1 MERFN
6 KTVTAKRISKDVTED
21 KINLNCIIQ
30 RGEAWNLYQKSLLI
44 HSMLSDFPIPA
55 LFAQEHEGDNLLYI
69 LDGKQRIL
77 TISQYLTDGFILHDN
92 TPKFNGQKIAG
103 LKFSELEEEAQDK
116 IKDFNLLIYY
126 FRNMTEQE
134 RDEMFLRLN
143 NGKALSRI
151 ELTRVEAGEEFM
163 EYIRDIAK
171 NPFFQNC
178 NFTASA
184 LNKFVDEE
192 VILHCINMLLY
203 DGMDGLSGKVISDMV
218 KDLKVNGLTE
228 VDKKNLTDTIEFLNI
243 AFTEKE
249 KFLKKVNIPIVFF
262 VALQYKDNIQPTEFY
277 LKVKDFFK
285 SPTEEYKKAAQTA
298 SAKAENV
305 QIRIEELSNYIE
317 QFLISEQE
325 QEEEPEEE
333 FQEEKQEENF
343 IDEEQDAI
351 HELEQQYG
359 TEFAQLGI

>member
-30 RGEAWNLYQKSLLI
+30 RGEAWNKYQKSLLI

-126 FRNMTEQE
+126 FRNMSEQE

-143 NGKALSRI
+143 NGKSLSRI
-151 ELTRVEAGEEFM
+151 ELTRVEAGQEFM
-163 EYIRDIAK
+163 EYVREVAQ
-171 NPFFQNC
+171 NSFFTNAC
-178 NFTASA
+178 NFTDSA

-203 DGMDGLSGKVISDMV
+203 DGMDGLSGKVISEMA
-218 KDLKVNGLTE
+218 KDLKRNGLTE
-228 VDKKNLTDTIEFLNI
+228 ADKENMAEVIDFLSI

-249 KFLKKVNIPIVFF
+249 KFLKKVNIPIIFYI
-262 VALQYKDNIQPTEFY
+262 AMQIKDDISATEFC
-277 LKVKDFFK
+277 LKTREFFK
-285 SPTEEYKKAAQTA
+285 SPSEAYTEAAQTA
-298 SAKAENV
+298 SAKSENV
-305 QIRIEELSNYIE
+305 QTRIDELSNYME
-317 QFLISEQE
+317 QFINIKNE
-325 QEEEPEEE
+325 QEEGE
-333 FQEEKQEENF
+333 FQE
-343 IDEEQDAI
+343 AV
-351 HELEQQYG
+351 
-359 TEFAQLGI
+359 

>member
-6 KTVTAKRISKDVTED
+6 KTVTAKRISRDVTED

-30 RGEAWNLYQKSLLI
+30 RGEAWNNYQKSLLI
-44 HSMLSDFPIPA
+44 HSMLSDFPVPP
-55 LFAQEHEGDNLLYI
+55 LFAQEQEGDNLLYV

-77 TISQYLTDGFILHDN
+77 TISQYLTDGFALHDN
-92 TPKFNGQKIAG
+92 TPSYNGNIIAG
-103 LKFSELEEEAQDK
+103 LKFSELEEEMQDK

-126 FRNMTEQE
+126 FRNMSEQE

-143 NGKALSRI
+143 NGKSLSRI
-151 ELTRVEAGEEFM
+151 ELTRVEAGQKFM
-163 EYIRDIAK
+163 EYVRELAQ
-171 NPFFQNC
+171 NSFFQNC

-184 LNKFVDEE
+184 LNKFADEE

-228 VDKKNLTDTIEFLNI
+228 VDKKNLIDTIDFLNV

-285 SPTEEYKKAAQTA
+285 SPTEEYKEAAQTA

-317 QFLISEQE
+317 QEN
-325 QEEEPEEE
+325 EEEPEED
-333 FQEEKQEENF
+333 FQEEEQAIF
-343 IDEEQDAI
+343 DEGREAI
-351 HELEQQYG
+351 HDIENEYG